1 MMPESPL
8 SRFWEMV
15 KPPPPVHRTALS
27 PQLLAL
33 RRRQR
38 KLVMI
43 TLGVV
48 VIAAAGYGVLTYIGN
63 APLRADKEFQEGMRM
78 MRPDKYQD
86 AIVHFTRALDISGQR
101 ADAYL
106 QRGNAHRA
114 LAEPDA
120 ALADFQAAADLNPN
134 LAEAHNGLAL
144 MYIERRDPRHAMEE
158 LNKSLVV
165 QPTIDA
171 YYQRGELLEAQ
182 GEHQKAIADY
192 DQAIALARDAPYM
205 YRARAM
211 AKEKL
216 GDHEGARADRMHA
229 TEIEQP

>member
-15 KPPPPVHRTALS
+15 KPPPPVNRPILT
-27 PQLLAL
+27 PQVLAL

-43 TLGVV
+43 TAGAVAML
-48 VIAAAGYGVLTYIGN
+48 AAGYGVFTYIGN

-86 AIVHFTRALDISGQR
+86 AVLHFNRALEISGQR
-101 ADAYL
+101 ADVYL

-114 LAEPDA
+114 LADPDA
-120 ALADFQAAADLNPN
+120 ALADFQVAAELNPS
-134 LAEAHNGLAL
+134 LAEAHNGIAL
-144 MYIERRDPRHAMEE
+144 MYIERRDPRHALEE
-158 LNKSLVV
+158 LNKSLAV

-182 GEHQKAIADY
+182 GEHQRAIADY

-216 GDHEGARADRMHA
+216 GDLEGARSDRDHA